1 MYEINILFDDNN
13 IDIPIFSK
21 EYNNY
26 LQKLYYNIANNIVI
40 KLTKYY
46 KIINIYFINSPKKK
60 INNNITDFDITK
72 YILDYN
78 SNLSL
83 YDCFCNMENK
93 NEKIIIFSHR
103 VNDETNI
110 LFKRIKKVHFINMDF
125 INMDF
130 INMDF
135 SNIKNDKNTNSFS
148 YIINSLDI
156 SKAKYYDSLID
167 YFVET
172 QLFDILI

>member
-1 MYEINILFDDNN
+1 MTEINILFDDNN
-13 IDIPIFSK
+13 IDYKDFSK
-21 EYNNY
+21 HYNLY

-46 KIINIYFINSPKKK
+46 KIINIYFINSPKKI
-60 INNNITDFDITK
+60 INNDITNFDITK
-72 YILDYN
+72 YILNYN

-110 LFKRIKKVHFINMDF
+110 LFNKIKNVKFINMDF
-125 INMDF
+125 N
-130 INMDF
+130 DF
-135 SNIKNDKNTNSFS
+135 SNIENDKHTNSFS
-148 YIINSLDI
+148 FIIKSLNPN
-156 SKAKYYDSLID
+156 KAKYYDSLID